1 VEIHF
6 SENRLTE
13 LRDVQPFLFE
23 LLKEIVVVAGST
35 DPRVEARFFPLPI
48 ADGDESGLADDWN
61 AYVQPGLQD
70 GFREARDVVQADLR
84 GASARGDNYFLEI
97 AFPHIEA
104 WLSALNQA
112 RLAISE
118 EHGFGERELSEEI
131 PPAIGSLRDRA
142 LLQMHFYGMLQE
154 WFVRSLE

>member
-1 VEIHF
+1 MEIHF

-23 LLKEIVVVAGST
+23 LLKEIVVVASSI
-35 DPRVEARFFPLPI
+35 DPRVEARFFPAPV
-48 ADGDESGLADDWN
+48 AKDDDSGLADDWS
-61 AYVQPGLQD
+61 AYVQPGLQE

-84 GASARGDNYFLEI
+84 RASARGDHYSIEI
-97 AFPHIEA
+97 AFTHIEA

-118 EHGFGERELSEEI
+118 EHGFGEKELSEEI
-131 PPAIGSLRDRA
+131 PPAIESRRDRA

-154 WFVRSLE
+154 WFVRSLD